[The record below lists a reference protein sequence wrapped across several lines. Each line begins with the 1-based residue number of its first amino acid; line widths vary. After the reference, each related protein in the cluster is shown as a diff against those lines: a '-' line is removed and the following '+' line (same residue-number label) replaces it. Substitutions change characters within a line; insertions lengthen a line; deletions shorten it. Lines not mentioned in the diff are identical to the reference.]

1 MKTFCINFSIESTT
15 KKFTVKWKIQRSKIN
30 NIFLITWLLMGR
42 FFEIFRHVLYKFWH
56 RINDEEV
63 HRENEKYKDQKI
75 NNIFLILLIELGN
88 VATDGSIFWNLPTR
102 FVQILASNQ
111 RRRSSQRKW
120 KIQRSKINNIF
131 LITWLLMGRFFEIL
145 RQSDN
150 GNTVRI
156 FTLSTELSMILG
168 VSLKPRSSSEN
179 FSNEIPCSRSDEAF
193 TRRYSVSSFNS
204 SVFFN
209 RSVIHR
215 A

>member
-15 KKFTVKWKIQRSKIN
+15 KRFTVKWKIQRSKIN
-30 NIFLITWLLMGR
+30 NIFLIS
-42 FFEIFRHVLYKFWH
+42 
-56 RINDEEV
+56 
-63 HRENEKYKDQKI
+63 
-75 NNIFLILLIELGN
+75 LIELGN
-88 VATDGSIFWNLPTR
+88 LATGWLPIFGNLPTR

-111 RRRSSQRKW
+111 RRRRSQRKW

-131 LITWLLMGRFFEIL
+131 LITWLPMGRFFEIF
-145 RQSDN
+145 RQNDN